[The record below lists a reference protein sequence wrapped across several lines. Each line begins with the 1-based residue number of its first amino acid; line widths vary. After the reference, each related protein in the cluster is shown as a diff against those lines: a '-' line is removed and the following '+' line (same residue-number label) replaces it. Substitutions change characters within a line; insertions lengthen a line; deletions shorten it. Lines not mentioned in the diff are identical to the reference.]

1 MMPLRHPKA
10 VFILLILAVM
20 LLLPPALSAQTLSDG
35 RINVVHH
42 FGGDAFYCVDRDNN
56 PTGQYADASFGGMRL
71 LNSSGNELWFLPAAD
86 IATAVEAAQTSG
98 EGVLVGSGQGTYGP
112 VWLYTYI
119 DATGNVKFVF
129 TGHDEYAK
137 INSMAFT
144 YCQQIGPGG
153 SAPSGSD
160 EPACPPDSSPDG
172 DGGPVPDSD
181 CYCDDPEAS
190 WLDTQLGWMC
200 GIAVASDVH
209 LKQGFASVDVQR
221 ILEQVA
227 ALPLSEWSYRTET
240 GVRHVGPMAQDFM
253 AAFGLGDD
261 PTRISVV
268 DANGIN
274 LAATQGLYQL
284 AQAQQAQLE
293 VLETRN
299 QTTLLL
305 AVAAVVMAGATGALT
320 LFRRRR

>member
-1 MMPLRHPKA
+1 
-10 VFILLILAVM
+10 
-20 LLLPPALSAQTLSDG
+20 
-35 RINVVHH
+35 
-42 FGGDAFYCVDRDNN
+42 
-56 PTGQYADASFGGMRL
+56 
-71 LNSSGNELWFLPAAD
+71 
-86 IATAVEAAQTSG
+86 
-98 EGVLVGSGQGTYGP
+98 
-112 VWLYTYI
+112 
-119 DATGNVKFVF
+119 
-129 TGHDEYAK
+129 
-137 INSMAFT
+137 
-144 YCQQIGPGG
+144 
-153 SAPSGSD
+153 
-160 EPACPPDSSPDG
+160 
-172 DGGPVPDSD
+172 
-181 CYCDDPEAS
+181 
-190 WLDTQLGWMC
+190 
-200 GIAVASDVH
+200 
-209 LKQGFASVDVQR
+209 
-221 ILEQVA
+221 VA

-305 AVAAVVMAGATGALT
+305 AVAAVVMAGATGALA